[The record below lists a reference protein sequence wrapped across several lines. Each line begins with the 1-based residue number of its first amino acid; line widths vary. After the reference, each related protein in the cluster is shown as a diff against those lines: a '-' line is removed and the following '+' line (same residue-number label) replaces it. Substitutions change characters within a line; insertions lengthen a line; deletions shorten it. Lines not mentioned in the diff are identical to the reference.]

1 MRKKIFAL
9 GIAVLFCTAVI
20 AQDATTPVPEIGQY
34 TNTGGLY
41 IKGGLNLAN
50 VSTSSDGSVN
60 SAKTRASFNVGF
72 AGDIPLTNFLSLQAG
87 ALFTGKGSR
96 AQYNSSLYSGTYTF
110 RPYYVEVPVNA
121 VFKLPLAQNAAILL
135 GAGVYG
141 AMGVAG
147 DFETDE
153 VSGVGSGTS
162 SQKIKWTN
170 SGDITTGPENGSGAG
185 VLRRYDFGMNY
196 LAGVELG
203 PVEITANY
211 GMGLTKISSTADN
224 NNDNDKNRV
233 WSIDLGFRL

>member
-1 MRKKIFAL
+1 MRKELFAL
-9 GIAVLFCTAVI
+9 GIAMLVCTAVM
-20 AQDATTPVPEIGQY
+20 AQDVPAPSPSQY

-60 SAKTRASFNVGF
+60 SAHTRASFNAGF
-72 AGDIPLTNFLSLQAG
+72 VGDIPLTNFLSLQLG
-87 ALFTGKGSR
+87 AVFTGKGAK
-96 AQYNSSLYSGTYTF
+96 AQYNSSLYTGTYNF

-121 VFKLPLAQNAAILL
+121 VFKLPLGQGAAVLL

-141 AMGVAG
+141 AVGVAG
-147 DFETDE
+147 NYEADAA
-153 VSGVGSGTS
+153 SGAGNSTTT
-162 SQKIKWTN
+162 QAIKWTD

-196 LAGVELG
+196 LAGLELG
-203 PVEITANY
+203 PVQITADY
-211 GMGLTKISSTADN
+211 GMGLTKISSNADN

-233 WSIDLGFRL
+233 WSINLGFRL

>member
-1 MRKKIFAL
+1 MRKKLIAS
-9 GIAVLFCTAVI
+9 GVAVLLCTAVM
-20 AQDATTPVPEIGQY
+20 AQDATTTVSVNGY

-60 SAKTRASFNVGF
+60 SAKTRASFNAGF
-72 AGDIPLTNFLSLQAG
+72 VGDIPLTNFLSLQLG
-87 ALFTGKGSR
+87 AVFTGKGSK
-96 AQYNSSLYSGTYTF
+96 AQYNSSLYSGTYNF

-141 AMGVAG
+141 AIGVTGDYETTTASGAG
-147 DFETDE
+147 
-153 VSGVGSGTS
+153 GGTS
-162 SQKIKWTN
+162 SQSIKWTN

-196 LAGVELG
+196 LAGLELG
-203 PVEITANY
+203 PVQITADY

-233 WSIDLGFRL
+233 WSLNLGFRL